1 MELRKKNIHMDRIRC
16 KAVSQISL
24 EEDLNIPENK
34 PDVGTV
40 IYQKGQVQIEEVKP
54 TADHVGVKGKLLFQ
68 VLYQSREEGKNL
80 VCVEGK
86 MPFEEQMYLEGAVA
100 ADSVRVE
107 WQVEDLTVSMIN
119 TRKLEAQALV
129 TLKAYVEELFDEEVP
144 VEICPDTPESELSME
159 YRTKAME
166 LAQIAI
172 QKNDIYRIREEISLP
187 SNYPNIARILWKNVT
202 LEDMEFRPTD
212 EKLVLSGEIRIFV
225 LYESEGEEQ
234 AVRAFETTRPL
245 DGQLECHG
253 CRDKMIAD
261 IRCETG
267 SMELEARPD
276 FDGELRVVGFDMV
289 LDIGMKMYEEETVE
303 ILTDI
308 YGVNKEVDALS
319 REGMLKRLLMKIGGK
334 SKINGRLKVQNSSK
348 RVLQLLHSEGTV
360 QVDET
365 EITGDGIDLRGS
377 VEVHVLYVTGED
389 ESPYHSLQG
398 TIPFTYHMDVAGIC
412 REDTCHLDT
421 KLEQL
426 QITMLDSEEM
436 DVKGVLGFSATVFQ
450 NLPLQL
456 ISEINVAPLDME
468 KLNNLPGMV
477 AYVVSPGDNL
487 WNIGKKYY
495 VPVEKIKEV
504 NGLTGEEL
512 KAGDKLLIVKGA

>member
-1 MELRKKNIHMDRIRC
+1 MELRKKNIHMDRVRC

-34 PDVGTV
+34 PDVGAV
-40 IYQKGQVQIEEVKP
+40 VYQKGQVQIDEVKP
-54 TADHVGVKGKLLFQ
+54 TADHVSVKGKLLFQ

-107 WQVEDLTVSMIN
+107 SQVEDLTVSLIN
-119 TRKLEAQALV
+119 TRKLEAQALL
-129 TLKAYVEELFDEEVP
+129 TLKASVEELIDEEVP
-144 VEICPDTPESELSME
+144 VEICPDTPEGELSVE
-159 YRTKAME
+159 YRTQSME
-166 LAQIAI
+166 PAQIAI

-187 SNYPNIARILWKNVT
+187 SNYPNIAQILWKNVT
-202 LEDMEFRPTD
+202 LEDMEFRPMD

-234 AVRAFETTRPL
+234 AIRAFETTRPL
-245 DGQLECHG
+245 EGQLECHG

-261 IRCETG
+261 ICCETG

-276 FDGELRVVGFDMV
+276 FDGELRVIGLDMV
-289 LDIGMKMYEEETVE
+289 LDIGMKMYEEETVDV
-303 ILTDI
+303 LTDV
-308 YGVNKEVDALS
+308 YDVSSEVETLSKE
-319 REGMLKRLLMKIGGK
+319 GTLKRLLMKIGGK
-334 SKINGRLKVQNSSK
+334 SKLNGRLKINNSSK
-348 RVLQLLHSEGTV
+348 RILQLLHSEGSV
-360 QVDET
+360 QMDEV
-365 EITGDGIDLRGS
+365 EIVEGGIDLRGS

-389 ESPYHSLQG
+389 ENPYHSQQG
-398 TIPFTYHMDVAGIC
+398 TIPFTYHMDVEGIR
-412 REDTCHLDT
+412 REDTCRLDT

-436 DVKGVLGFSATVFQ
+436 DVKGVLDFSATVFQ

-456 ISEINVAPLDME
+456 ISEINAAPLDVE

-495 VPVEKIKEV
+495 VPVAKIKEV
-504 NGLTGEEL
+504 NGLTGDEL
-512 KAGDKLLIVKGA
+512 KAGEKLLIVKGA